1 MKEPW
6 SERKESITDRS
17 GATHALQISPYNNI
31 DADPADAKVTGPF
44 GASGLHAHVG
54 YPSGPIDVW
63 LICTK
68 MQRDYLTGEGEQADK
83 VPIDQKLL
91 DARCSQVFEDFVV
104 KVKLAIRTEQV
115 LPNDEIHVRLGPD
128 VRVPPYGAD
137 WRRALREE

>member
-6 SERKESITDRS
+6 SERRENITDRS
-17 GATHALQISPYNNI
+17 GTTHVLQIAPYDNI
-31 DADPADAKVTGPF
+31 EADPSDGKLAGPF

-54 YPSGPIDVW
+54 HPAGPIDVW

-68 MQRDYLTGEGEQADK
+68 MQHEYLTGDSERAEKAP
-83 VPIDQKLL
+83 VDQKVV
-91 DARCSQVFEDFVV
+91 DGRCKQVFEDFVV
-104 KVKLAIRTEQV
+104 KVKLAIRSEQV

-128 VRVPPYGAD
+128 VRVPPYGPD